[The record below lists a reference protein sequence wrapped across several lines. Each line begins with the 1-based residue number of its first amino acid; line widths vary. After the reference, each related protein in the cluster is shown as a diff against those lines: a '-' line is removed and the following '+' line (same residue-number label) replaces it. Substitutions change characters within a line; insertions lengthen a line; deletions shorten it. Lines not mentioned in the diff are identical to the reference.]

1 MLVRTMSV
9 AELRLVLILAGVIQG
24 ARVFAKCPDKC
35 FCNVK
40 QTSVNCGGKRLTDLP
55 GDIPLQVEKLYLNN
69 NKFTALA
76 PYAFSNFSQL
86 MYLDLRQNNLQQ
98 IEAGVFANCSQLQ
111 QLYLTANLI
120 ETIHPEAF
128 EGSQQVTYLS
138 LGANKLRNV
147 PSLPPLANLQS
158 LIMEGNKIV
167 NATFPDSYSANTAL
181 TDIVMSNN
189 ALDSLTNATFQSL
202 RRSQVRKVEI
212 SRSHI
217 QKVESGAFEPLK
229 MLMSLKIGYNPLDS
243 LQLQNVIRGLSHTS
257 LVSLDIRNLSLA
269 GKLPSETFHLLR
281 DTPISSLKMQSNQ
294 ISNIPSGAFANL
306 PKLILIDLS
315 GCKIQ
320 TISESAFENLTVL
333 QTLFLYGNSLAIVPR
348 GLPSSLTKLNLN
360 QNQIDKLR
368 NSDFD
373 NLKILEE
380 LNLVKNSIHEL
391 QEYAFSGLMQLQ
403 KLHLGQNRIS
413 TLPGKLFNLLTRLL
427 SLELNGNNIKSIP
440 ETEGRFSSLASL
452 VYLNLES
459 NALSDMPLN
468 LLRPL
473 QSLEYLHLDNN
484 QLGPLLVKDRSG
496 ELFQSMAKLKE
507 LHLRSNDIHSLPEP
521 MLAEQKS
528 LTILD
533 LSHNRL
539 SHWERNFFVST
550 ESLRTLDLSMN
561 LISLIN
567 KTSISNL
574 RSLQSLNLSGNPFAC
589 TCDARW
595 FCGWMNTTDIVL
607 PKQSL
612 YTCNLPPPWQG
623 KVMSSYCKA
632 HIDCTDYT
640 LYYIIGA
647 VCGGCFVAFITLG
660 VCYRC
665 RWYVRYR
672 CFRIKRGLRRVWRP
686 RKDYTR
692 LPGDDKLYDIYVS
705 YADKDRDW
713 ALENIIRR
721 FDDGECAGCQ
731 CEGRYKVCFR
741 DRDFNPGRGNI
752 SSMDEC
758 LNASARAM
766 VIATDEYV
774 SCKWCQFEFDTLVDA
789 QVKKVISDLI
799 LIKVGNLHC
808 NIPKLMERMIQ
819 RHEYIEWI
827 SKETAEANFLER
839 VTDQLGPN
847 VVGGAIQA

>member
-1 MLVRTMSV
+1 MSV
-9 AELRLVLILAGVIQG
+9 AEMRLLLVLAVIVVQG
-24 ARVFAKCPDKC
+24 ARVLAKCPDKC
-35 FCNVK
+35 FCNVHL
-40 QTSVNCGGKRLTDLP
+40 TSVNCGGKRLTDLP
-55 GDIPLQVEKLYLNN
+55 DDIPLQVEKLYLNN
-69 NKFTALA
+69 NKFTALG
-76 PYAFSNFSQL
+76 PYAFSNFSRL
-86 MYLDLRQNNLQQ
+86 MYLDLRQNYLQH
-98 IEAGVFANCSQLQ
+98 IEAGVFAKCSQLQ
-111 QLYLTANLI
+111 QLYLTANHI

-128 EGSQQVTYLS
+128 EGSEQITYLS
-138 LGANKLRNV
+138 LGANKLSNV
-147 PSLPPLANLQS
+147 PSLPPLVHLQS
-158 LIMEGNKIV
+158 LIMEGNKIM
-167 NATFPDSYSANTAL
+167 NATFPESYSANTDL

-202 RRSQVRKVEI
+202 RLSHVKKVEI

-217 QKVESGAFEPLK
+217 QRVESGAFEPLK
-229 MLMSLKIGYNPLDS
+229 MLQSLKIGYNPLDS

-257 LVSLDIRNLSLA
+257 LVSLDIRNLSL
-269 GKLPSETFHLLR
+269 GGRLPSETFRLLR

-333 QTLFLYGNSLAIVPR
+333 QTLFLYANSLAKVPR

-380 LNLVKNSIHEL
+380 LNLVKNSISEL
-391 QEYAFSGLMQLQ
+391 QQYAFLGLMQLQ

-413 TLPGKLFNLLTRLL
+413 TLPGKLFNMLTRLV
-427 SLELNGNNIKSIP
+427 SLELNGNNIKFIP
-440 ETEGRFSSLASL
+440 ESEGRFSSLASL
-452 VYLNLES
+452 VYLNLDS
-459 NALSDMPLN
+459 NALSEMPLD
-468 LLRPL
+468 LLHPL
-473 QSLEYLHLDNN
+473 ESLVYLHLDNN
-484 QLGPLLVKDRSG
+484 QLGPLLAKDKSG

-533 LSHNRL
+533 LSNNKL
-539 SHWERNFFVST
+539 SHWEHNFFVST

-567 KTSISNL
+567 ETSLSNL
-574 RSLQSLNLSGNPFAC
+574 GSLQSLNLSGNPFAC
-589 TCDARW
+589 TCGARW
-595 FCGWMNTTDIVL
+595 FCGWMNSTDIVL
-607 PKQSL
+607 PQRSL
-612 YTCNLPPPWQG
+612 YTCNLPPAWQG

-632 HIDCTDYT
+632 DIDCTDYT
-640 LYYIIGA
+640 VYYIIGA
-647 VCGGCFVAFITLG
+647 VFGGCMFAFVIFL
-660 VCYRC
+660 VCYRY

-672 CFRIKRGLRRVWRP
+672 CFRIKRGLRRVGRS

-692 LPGDDKLYDIYVS
+692 LPGNDKLYDIYVS
-705 YADKDRDW
+705 YADKDREW
-713 ALENIIRR
+713 VLENIIMK
-721 FDDGECAGCQ
+721 FDEGECAGCK
-731 CEGRYKVCFR
+731 CEGQYRTCFKE
-741 DRDFNPGRGNI
+741 RDFNPGRGDI
-752 SSMDEC
+752 SNMDEC
-758 LNASARAM
+758 INASASAM

-774 SCKWCQFEFDTLVDA
+774 TCKWCQFEFDTLVDA
-789 QVKKVISDLI
+789 QVKKVISPLI
-799 LIKVGNLHC
+799 LVKVGNLHG

-827 SKETAEANFLER
+827 SKDTAEANFLER
-839 VTDQLGPN
+839 VTDQIAPK